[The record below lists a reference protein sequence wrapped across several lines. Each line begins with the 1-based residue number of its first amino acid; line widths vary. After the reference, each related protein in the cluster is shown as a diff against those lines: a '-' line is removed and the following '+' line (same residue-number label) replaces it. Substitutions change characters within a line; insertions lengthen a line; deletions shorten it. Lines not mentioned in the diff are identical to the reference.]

1 MCAIYFK
8 TKPNPRRIK
17 RKVSEIFQAIKLK
30 YYNND
35 IDCFK
40 PLQKLNLSMLKQEK
54 HDFQSLG
61 CHLC

>member
-1 MCAIYFK
+1 MSAIYFK

-17 RKVSEIFQAIKLK
+17 RKVSEIFQAIKLQ

-40 PLQKLNLSMLKQEK
+40 PLQKLNRSMISRALAVIYVKQT
-54 HDFQSLG
+54 LY
-61 CHLC
+61 

>member
-8 TKPNPRRIK
+8 TKPNPRSIK
-17 RKVSEIFQAIKLK
+17 REVSEAFQAIKLQ

-40 PLQKLNLSMLKQEK
+40 PSQKLNLSMLKQEK
-54 HDFQSLG
+54 HDFQSPR